1 MIKARFGARDKDE
14 VTFKGETIKKTIG
27 GMLID
32 AHSLV
37 NSKEFHDIIGY
48 FNTLEGKELKGKDGN
63 IKSAK
68 RRV

>member
-1 MIKARFGARDKDE
+1 MIKARFDAIDKDK
-14 VTFKGETIKKTIG
+14 VTFKGETNKKTIC

-32 AHSLV
+32 AQSLV

-63 IKSAK
+63 IK
-68 RRV
+68 